1 MEITDEIREQL
12 ESYRLGRHYVDV
24 PLSPARTLILIGR
37 TRTGKS
43 TISALLK
50 NSMYVPPFPT
60 LFYGTDAPHEEQVNG
75 LKIIDMP
82 GFFNQNQHKNTVDL
96 SNGTIETMLNG
107 VMKKTDASVTLFAF
121 VFNLD
126 QGINQDDIKTML
138 LMRDKYPRISK
149 QLMLILTHCEETDDI
164 ARTQLINNFFKH
176 KDVVKENLRELFLCG
191 VFFMGCIRPQSAER
205 CDRHGILHQYAN
217 VLKMRNIFIEYI
229 YSDLEEIMATGTRH
243 LRSQS
248 RQSKSIDIK
257 ELQETI
263 YNTVVQ
269 DDEFIFKQASTRNII
284 LMGRARTG
292 KSTVAKTLEYP
303 GYMGDKDLALFSET
317 KNIEFHQLACPISKN
332 GYLYNFNI
340 IDTPG
345 LYDQRTS
352 KGQLLDNEAVT
363 KLVLECMRTDM
374 TNIHAFAF
382 VFNLENG
389 INSEDIDSM
398 VYVKKAYP
406 TVADYMMLI
415 LTHCEETSDERR
427 NILVENFFQ
436 HDIAVKQN
444 LREFFK
450 LGIFYM
456 GCLRRQLYE
465 RPDEAYAADLLEN
478 IIKMRARLLNFLIAR
493 ENVYKIHDDPILRSD
508 KSDSYC
514 SIS

>member
-1 MEITDEIREQL
+1 MEITDEIREHL

-126 QGINQDDIKTML
+126 Q
-138 LMRDKYPRISK
+138 
-149 QLMLILTHCEETDDI
+149 E
-164 ARTQLINNFFKH
+164 
-176 KDVVKENLRELFLCG
+176 
-191 VFFMGCIRPQSAER
+191 
-205 CDRHGILHQYAN
+205 
-217 VLKMRNIFIEYI
+217 
-229 YSDLEEIMATGTRH
+229 
-243 LRSQS
+243 S
-248 RQSKSIDIK
+248 RQSPIDIK

-382 VFNLENG
+382 VFKLENG

-493 ENVYKIHDDPILRSD
+493 ENVYKIHDDPLLLFIEAYAD
-508 KSDSYC
+508 
-514 SIS
+514 